1 MLAGPDTLEKL
12 IPQREPMLMLD
23 ALISHEEAK
32 TVSSFSIMPD
42 NIFVQNGLFI
52 EAGLIENMAQ
62 TAALHNG
69 WKAMLENEEG
79 KSFKPAI
86 GVIGSIKNFVL
97 SRLPEVNSLIET
109 EVVIITE
116 IFNASV
122 LEAKVRS
129 AGKMIAQC
137 ELKIFIQE

>member
-23 ALISHEEAK
+23 TLISHEEAK
-32 TVSSFSIMPD
+32 TVSAFSIKPD
-42 NIFVQNGLFI
+42 NIFVQDGLFI

-69 WKAMLENEEG
+69 WKAMLENEKEG
-79 KSFKPAI
+79 SYKPEI

-97 SRLPEVNSLIET
+97 SRLPEVNTLIET

-122 LEAKVRS
+122 LEAKVSS

>member
-1 MLAGPDTLEKL
+1 MCFHLTARLCSELKL
-12 IPQREPMLMLD
+12 RKVCIRS
-23 ALISHEEAK
+23 I
-32 TVSSFSIMPD
+32 VS
-42 NIFVQNGLFI
+42 L
-52 EAGLIENMAQ
+52 
-62 TAALHNG
+62 LHNG
-69 WKAMLENEEG
+69 WKAILENKGEE
-79 KSFKPAI
+79 SYKPAI